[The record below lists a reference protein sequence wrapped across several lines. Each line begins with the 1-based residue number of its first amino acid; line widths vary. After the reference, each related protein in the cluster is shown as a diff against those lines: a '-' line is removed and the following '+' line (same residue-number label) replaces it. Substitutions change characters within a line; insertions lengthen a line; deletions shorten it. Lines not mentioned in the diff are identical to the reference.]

1 MKSQTNGRT
10 SVTMDTHNDLNREV
24 PVRLRDSDGLYS
36 MVAID
41 QRESLRVMLSKE
53 GQAPVT
59 DDDLRAFKVEVAQAI
74 SPVASALLVD
84 ADYALQ
90 PILDADALAPGC
102 DLIVAVDIIKYNA
115 AGGAVSTSLREDL
128 LESTWDSRVAGLKF
142 LLLWT
147 PDEWLGCSEDDVRRY
162 IAAAADA
169 GVESVFEVVV
179 RESDG
184 SSPTPDRQAEL
195 LVEAAAHTAS
205 LNATLYKTEVP
216 FRNVA
221 SADDVIRVSQLVTD
235 RVSCP
240 WVVLSSGVKAEDFPE
255 AVTRTAQGGAEGF
268 LAGRAVWGKATQ
280 MAFEPG
286 LEYLKD
292 QSVRAVDE
300 LRRAA
305 ISGRSGFGRA

>member
-1 MKSQTNGRT
+1 
-10 SVTMDTHNDLNREV
+10 MDTHKELDIDPGRRA

-41 QRESLRVMLSKE
+41 QRESLRVMLTKPDH
-53 GQAPVT
+53 APVT
-59 DDDLRAFKVEVAQAI
+59 DDDLREFKIEVARAV

-84 ADYALQ
+84 ADYGLQ
-90 PILDADALAPGC
+90 PILDANALAPEC
-102 DLIVAVDIIKYNA
+102 DLIVAVDIIKYSTT
-115 AGGAVSTSLREDL
+115 GGAVSTSLREDL
-128 LESTWDSRVAGLKF
+128 LKSAWDRRVAGLKF

-147 PDEWLGCSEDDVRRY
+147 PGEWLGCGESDLQRFV
-162 IAAAADA
+162 AAAADA
-169 GVESVFEVVV
+169 GVESVLEVVV
-179 RESDG
+179 READG
-184 SSPTPDRQAEL
+184 SSPSPERQAKL
-195 LVEAAAHTAS
+195 LVEAAAHTAQ

-216 FRNVA
+216 FRNAA
-221 SADDVIRVSQLVTD
+221 SSEDVSGVSQMITD

-240 WVVLSSGVKAEDFPE
+240 WVVLSSGVKAEEFPE

-280 MAFEPG
+280 MAPAPG

-292 QSVRAVDE
+292 QSVTAVDD

-305 ISGRSGFGRA
+305 IAGRSVLRRD

>member
-1 MKSQTNGRT
+1 
-10 SVTMDTHNDLNREV
+10 MDTHNDVELDPGREAN
-24 PVRLRDSDGLYS
+24 VRLRDSDGLYS

-41 QRESLRVMLSKE
+41 QRESLRVMLTKPDH
-53 GQAPVT
+53 AAVT
-59 DDDLRAFKVEVAQAI
+59 DDDLREFKVEVARAV

-84 ADYALQ
+84 VDYGMQ

-102 DLIVAVDIIKYNA
+102 DLIVAVDIITYNA
-115 AGGAVSTSLREDL
+115 AGGAVSTALREDL
-128 LESTWDSRVAGLKF
+128 LKSTWDPRVAGLKF

-147 PDEWLGCSEDDVRRY
+147 PDGWLGCTQNDVQRY
-162 IAAAADA
+162 IDAAADA

-179 RESDG
+179 REVDG
-184 SSPTPDRQAEL
+184 SSPTPERQAKL
-195 LVEAAAHTAS
+195 LVEAAAHTAP

-216 FRNVA
+216 FRNAA
-221 SADDVIRVSQLVTD
+221 SADEVIAVSQLVTD

-240 WVVLSSGVKAEDFPE
+240 WVVLSSGVKAEEFPE
-255 AVTRTAQGGAEGF
+255 AVNRTAQGGAEGF

-280 MAFEPG
+280 MAPAEG

-292 QSVRAVDE
+292 QSVLAVDE

-305 ISGRSGFGRA
+305 LAGRSGFTDA

>member
-1 MKSQTNGRT
+1 
-10 SVTMDTHNDLNREV
+10 MDTHNDLSLDPGREAS
-24 PVRLRDSDGLYS
+24 VRLRDSDGLYS

-41 QRESLRVMLSKE
+41 QRESLRVMLTKPGHES
-53 GQAPVT
+53 VT
-59 DDDLRAFKVEVAQAI
+59 DDDLREFKVEVAHAV
-74 SPVASALLVD
+74 SPVASGLLVD
-84 ADYALQ
+84 VDYGMQ

-102 DLIVAVDIIKYNA
+102 DLIVAVDIITYNA
-115 AGGAVSTSLREDL
+115 AGGAVSTALREDL
-128 LESTWDSRVAGLKF
+128 LKSTWDPRVAGLKF

-147 PDEWLGCSEDDVRRY
+147 PGEWLGCTENDVQRY

-179 RESDG
+179 READG
-184 SSPTPDRQAEL
+184 SSPTPERQAKL
-195 LVEAAAHTAS
+195 LVEAAEHTAS

-216 FRNVA
+216 FRNAA
-221 SADDVIRVSQLVTD
+221 STDEVIGVSQLITD

-240 WVVLSSGVKAEDFPE
+240 WVVLSSGVKAEEFPE

-280 MAFEPG
+280 MARAEG

-292 QSVRAVDE
+292 QSVLAVDG

-305 ISGRSGFGRA
+305 LSGRSGFNDA